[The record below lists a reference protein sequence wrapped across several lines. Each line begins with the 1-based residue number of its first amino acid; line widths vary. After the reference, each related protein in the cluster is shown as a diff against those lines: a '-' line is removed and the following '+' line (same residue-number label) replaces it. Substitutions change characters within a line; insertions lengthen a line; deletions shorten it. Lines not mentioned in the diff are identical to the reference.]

1 MHTVLK
7 SASKTVTIGH
17 DQPFCII
24 GERIN
29 PTGRKQ
35 FQMQLREND
44 LSRLAIDVEQQVLG
58 GADVLDVNM
67 GVPLTDE
74 PALLGRA
81 ITMIQSLTDLPICI
95 DSSIIEALQV
105 GLETYQ
111 GKALVN
117 SVTGEDDR
125 MDLVLPLIKRHG
137 AAIIALPNDETGI
150 PTTVAERMAITEKIV
165 RKVEQYGIPLDDLLI
180 DPLAMPVGADPD
192 SVKITLETIHSI
204 REKWGLNMT
213 LGASN
218 VSFGLPYRHA
228 INAAFLPA
236 AMSHGLTS
244 AVMDARTPI
253 IVEAVRAADLLLGL
267 DQWGANW
274 IGRFRSLEASKAASN
289 TVSITGV

>member
-7 SASKTVTIGH
+7 SATKTVTIGH

-44 LSRLAIDVEQQVLG
+44 LSRLAIDVEQQVSG

-125 MDLVLPLIKRHG
+125 MDLVLPLIKKHG

-150 PTTVAERMAITEKIV
+150 PTTVAERMTITEKIV
-165 RKVEQYGIPLDDLLI
+165 RTVEKYGIPLEDLLI

-192 SVKITLETIHSI
+192 SVKITLETIYRI
-204 REKWGLNMT
+204 REKWGLNMA

-267 DQWGANW
+267 DQWGSNW
-274 IGRFRSLEASKAASN
+274 ITRFRSIEASKAVA
-289 TVSITGV
+289 GA

>member
-1 MHTVLK
+1 MHTVLR
-7 SASKTVTIGH
+7 SATKTVTIGH

-44 LSRLAIDVEQQVLG
+44 LSRLAIDV
-58 GADVLDVNM
+58 LDVNM

-81 ITMIQSLTDLPICI
+81 ITMIQTLTDLPICI

-125 MDLVLPLIKRHG
+125 MDLVLPLIKKHG

-150 PTTVAERMAITEKIV
+150 PTTVAERMTITEKIV
-165 RKVEQYGIPLDDLLI
+165 RTVEKYGIPLEDLLI
-180 DPLAMPVGADPD
+180 DPLAMPVGADPE
-192 SVKITLETIHSI
+192 SVKITLETIYRI

-244 AVMDARTPI
+244 AVMDARTPTL
-253 IVEAVRAADLLLGL
+253 VEAVRAADLLLGL
-267 DQWGANW
+267 DQWGSNW
-274 IGRFRSLEASKAASN
+274 ITRFRSIEASKAVA
-289 TVSITGV
+289 GA

>member
-7 SASKTVTIGH
+7 SATKTVTIGH

-44 LSRLAIDVEQQVLG
+44 LSRLAIDVEQQVNG

-81 ITMIQSLTDLPICI
+81 ITMIQTLTDLPICI

-125 MDLVLPLIKRHG
+125 MDLVLPLIKKHG

-150 PTTVAERMAITEKIV
+150 PATVAERMAITEKIV
-165 RKVEQYGIPLDDLLI
+165 RKVEKYGIPLEDLLI

-267 DQWGANW
+267 DPWGANW
-274 IGRFRSLEASKAASN
+274 ISRFRSLEASKAATN
-289 TVSITGV
+289 TGV